1 MNPAIID
8 NMSWAMAEVYAAV
21 TDRIMINLAH
31 HFPYVQHDMHM
42 GSFEYQS
49 IMLAQMGKVEKET
62 IAIIAGS
69 LGNADEALKLAL
81 ETAILEGLKNEE
93 PKLRQA
99 AMQGLLNGGVPQLAP
114 SQMQA
119 FTYYYQQSADRLNLV
134 NTVMLESTKAAYQST
149 VADISQKIATTQSIL
164 NASAGEVITGV
175 STWNKAMHD
184 GVQKMVKNGLTGF
197 VDHGGHKW
205 SPEAY
210 VAMDV
215 RTTMFNTARQATW
228 ERQEQYGSDLY
239 QVSSHNGAR
248 PLCYPWQGKVISTS
262 GRTGITQDIDGNEVI
277 IHSQD
282 EIESFRYGGGLF
294 GVNCGHYP
302 MTFIPNFSS
311 LKGEPQGPET
321 NAKEYAESQQQRAL
335 ERKLREEKRD
345 LEVMKAQ
352 GASPEDIAK
361 QRERVRSASAD
372 IDQFCDETGRARKR
386 NREYAPV
393 NAEFPDVP
401 PTPPTQIRLGDDNIP
416 QMQRS
421 QIMIG
426 GNQPPIDNSID
437 ITSPNRNISGDISV
451 PAPSKQENIDWIFE
465 DLKRPNKSDYV
476 DYDEY
481 LRARDVYNERR
492 IALRERTEQWFNT
505 NYNGT
510 MTEEEFTHWAERKG
524 IKKVGSFDGIDQRT
538 LSSYAKRFDKQI
550 GDFPEVLE
558 SAQKFGAE
566 YKVTYTMAGETFIA
580 EATQGMEFNGSF
592 FNDLERVLFAE
603 IDSVKTGFSA
613 RGADPITQVYDHEFG
628 HHVYRTLK
636 SRYFDGAGNPLNG
649 GMAKIKEIEEDLRK
663 SLVGKK
669 GISEYATTDY
679 DELFA
684 EGFAAWYGGNKS
696 EFATAFGEFMARWW

>member
-49 IMLAQMGKVEKET
+49 IMLAQMGKVERET
-62 IAIIAGS
+62 IEIIAGS
-69 LGNADEALKLAL
+69 LGNADEALKQAL

-93 PKLRQA
+93 PKLRKA
-99 AMQGLLNGGVPQLAP
+99 AMKGLLNGGVPQLAP

-119 FTYYYQQSADRLNLV
+119 FTYFYNQSADKLNLV

-197 VDHGGHKW
+197 IDHGGHKW

-210 VAMDV
+210 VAMDIK
-215 RTTMFNTARQATW
+215 TTMFNTARQATW

-311 LKGEPQGPET
+311 LKGEPQDPDE
-321 NAKEYAESQQQRAL
+321 NAKTYAESQQQRAL
-335 ERKLREEKRD
+335 ERNLREQKRD

-361 QRERVRSASAD
+361 QREKVRSASAD

-386 NREYAPV
+386 SREYTPV

-401 PTPPTQIRLGDDNIP
+401 PTPQTPVANVAPQATTPPPEPHTIVGKTEKLKASMTQTDYEEYAKLV
-416 QMQRS
+416 
-421 QIMIG
+421 
-426 GNQPPIDNSID
+426 DNSP
-437 ITSPNRNISGDISV
+437 SVGLYEKYGDSC
-451 PAPSKQENIDWIFE
+451 
-465 DLKRPNKSDYV
+465 KSIKYV
-476 DYDEY
+476 KDGG
-481 LRARDVYNERR
+481 VY
-492 IALRERTEQWFNT
+492 
-505 NYNGT
+505 
-510 MTEEEFTHWAERKG
+510 
-524 IKKVGSFDGIDQRT
+524 
-538 LSSYAKRFDKQI
+538 
-550 GDFPEVLE
+550 
-558 SAQKFGAE
+558 
-566 YKVTYTMAGETFIA
+566 
-580 EATQGMEFNGSF
+580 
-592 FNDLERVLFAE
+592 
-603 IDSVKTGFSA
+603 KTGFDS
-613 RGADPITQVYDHEFG
+613 VEYDYSSYKGQSKYSIVAHEMG
-628 HHVYRTLK
+628 HM
-636 SRYFDGAGNPLNG
+636 FD
-649 GMAKIKEIEEDLRK
+649 AKIGRVDWLTYKEADLINSKCTLGSGAWKVMKVVPSTSDKFLAAMRSDATALK
-663 SLVGKK
+663 TLLGQSGEIAKMKAGTMVNASAGVQDLLDGF
-669 GISEYATTDY
+669 YATQDRNVFGWGHGNRYYNRAYNQKFVGLGLEDGLREAMKELGY
-679 DELFA
+679 DVSNKAKVKTLTRQYEAASELWA
-684 EGFAAWYGGNKS
+684 NGVSAITCGGEELEAMKKYTPNTIQ
-696 EFATAFGEFMARWW
+696 AILDIIGGI